1 MKPTNLSGRAALVT
15 GSAAGIGHAIA
26 LALAGQG
33 CAVMLHGLED
43 PAQAQDAL
51 DSVQA
56 LGVPVSYHQVDLE
69 DPRAIERLVGEL
81 SDSVCPSFFKLNL
94 VLLSLH

>member
-1 MKPTNLSGRAALVT
+1 MKPTDLSGRVALVT

-33 CAVMLHGLED
+33 CRVMLHGLED

-51 DSVQA
+51 DAVQA
-56 LGVPVSYHQVDLE
+56 LGGPVTLR
-69 DPRAIERLVGEL
+69 PR
-81 SDSVCPSFFKLNL
+81 
-94 VLLSLH
+94 